1 MKTISCVL
9 ASLLLFFAMSV
20 KGMSEELHRNSVH
33 TLEEVH
39 GKSQGCAIC
48 HIMNT
53 KNEAVQLIQPI
64 TKLCT
69 SCHPDR
75 KSPPEHTV
83 DIVPSMA
90 VNGLL
95 LINGKMTCVSCH
107 DSHENKHKAM
117 LRVDPKDLCLLC
129 HDF

>member
-1 MKTISCVL
+1 MKTICRVL
-9 ASLLLFFAMSV
+9 ASLLIICLPA
-20 KGMSEELHRNSVH
+20 KGMSDTLQRNNAYTS
-33 TLEEVH
+33 EEVH
-39 GKSQGCAIC
+39 GKSQDCAIC
-48 HIMNT
+48 HIMNS

-75 KSPPEHTV
+75 KTPSEHIV

-90 VNGLL
+90 VNGLPL
-95 LINGKMTCVSCH
+95 MNGNMTCVSCH
-107 DSHENKHKAM
+107 DSHENRHKAM

-129 HDF
+129 HNF

>member
-1 MKTISCVL
+1 MKTICCVL
-9 ASLLLFFAMSV
+9 ASLLLFFAMPV
-20 KGMSEELHRNSVH
+20 KGMSEKLQRNSDY

-39 GKSQGCAIC
+39 GKSQDCAIC

-69 SCHPDR
+69 ACHPDR
-75 KSPPEHTV
+75 KSPPEHIV
-83 DIVPSMA
+83 DIVPSMV

-129 HDF
+129 HDL